1 MANEKDLAPI
11 TIDLTHCNTLNE
23 SWLHMFGTGVKTILG
38 AMFGGISLPVYVKG
52 HKSDVSSFAKTLGS
66 EKRYLEAAAQ
76 FGLDDPQT
84 FRSKARLD
92 SAIKNFERKTG
103 IEWPFE

>member
-1 MANEKDLAPI
+1 MTAQKDLVPI
-11 TIDLTHCNTLNE
+11 TIDLTTDDILNE

-38 AMFGGISLPVYVKG
+38 AMFGGLSLPVYVKG

-66 EKRYLEAAAQ
+66 EKRYLEAAAE

-84 FRSKARLD
+84 FRSKAQLD
-92 SAIKNFERKTG
+92 SAVKNFERKTG
-103 IEWPFE
+103 IQWPFE